1 MYMHSY
7 SRWLAAFLVGVAGEV
22 VIVGLEEL
30 ASFLVE
36 VVIVVLGALAALW
49 VGEEGEVVTVA
60 LEELASFL
68 VEVEG
73 EVVIDVLEVLVSFQ
87 DL

>member
-1 MYMHSY
+1 M
-7 SRWLAAFLVGVAGEV
+7 
-22 VIVGLEEL
+22 
-30 ASFLVE
+30 
-36 VVIVVLGALAALW
+36 GAMAALW

-68 VEVEG
+68 VEMEG
-73 EVVIDVLEVLVSFQ
+73 EVVIDFLEVLVSFQ